1 MNIWINLFFPIK
13 LMLML
18 RYLLGMLLFSW
29 RLPRKEHYW
38 RRVLGWSLLCVLVA
52 VGLPILSEATLYITT
67 IFLLESILAMYAIR
81 FSCKAEWS
89 TVLYIAAAV
98 YSAEHIASM
107 IDSLISMINP
117 TLLTFQNL
125 ESLSPFLFANWIL
138 VLLAVYALVY
148 WWMFSDSKITEE
160 HNLNFKAMMS
170 LLVASVLVNLYMNIY
185 YTSLVPEKSLWS
197 SIYEY
202 GMNAVM
208 SLSLLMIQYGVLRQ
222 KQTEIRLQMVSMLFE
237 QAREQYRI
245 SKENIEAIN
254 IKCHDLKHQLLTV
267 KDKTDEEEYKRMMEL
282 VDSYGSEIETG
293 NEALDVVFQE
303 KNFQCRKLGIQ
314 FTCIIDGSALNFM
327 DTIDLYV
334 LFGNMI
340 DNCIEAVSR
349 LPETEV
355 KNIQVTVR
363 RDRGFV
369 IITTENGYTGEL
381 QWMDGRIRTSKD
393 DQQNHGF
400 GMLSIEK
407 IIHKYDGRYSIQTEN
422 NIFIMDIVFPI
433 RMEKQ

>member
-1 MNIWINLFFPIK
+1 
-13 LMLML
+13 
-18 RYLLGMLLFSW
+18 
-29 RLPRKEHYW
+29 
-38 RRVLGWSLLCVLVA
+38 
-52 VGLPILSEATLYITT
+52 
-67 IFLLESILAMYAIR
+67 
-81 FSCKAEWS
+81 
-89 TVLYIAAAV
+89 
-98 YSAEHIASM
+98 
-107 IDSLISMINP
+107 
-117 TLLTFQNL
+117 
-125 ESLSPFLFANWIL
+125 
-138 VLLAVYALVY
+138 
-148 WWMFSDSKITEE
+148 
-160 HNLNFKAMMS
+160 
-170 LLVASVLVNLYMNIY
+170 
-185 YTSLVPEKSLWS
+185 
-197 SIYEY
+197 
-202 GMNAVM
+202 
-208 SLSLLMIQYGVLRQ
+208 
-222 KQTEIRLQMVSMLFE
+222 
-237 QAREQYRI
+237 
-245 SKENIEAIN
+245 
-254 IKCHDLKHQLLTV
+254 
-267 KDKTDEEEYKRMMEL
+267 MEL

-334 LFGNMI
+334 LFGNLI